1 MLLAGALGQTLS
13 QPEQAAT
20 LVLALARHSMLV
32 LPLSLHACGSALVR
46 EGWWANCVPAEPGK

>member
-1 MLLAGALGQTLS
+1 MLLAGALGQTLP

-20 LVLALARHSMLV
+20 LVLALAWRSTVV
-32 LPLSLHACGSALVR
+32 LPLPLHARGSALVC